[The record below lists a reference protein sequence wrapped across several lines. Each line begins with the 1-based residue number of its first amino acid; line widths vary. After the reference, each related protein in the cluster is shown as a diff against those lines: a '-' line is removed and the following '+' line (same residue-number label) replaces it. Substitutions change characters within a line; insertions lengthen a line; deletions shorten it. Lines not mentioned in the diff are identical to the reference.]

1 MQSLGAVLL
10 QKRLTA
16 EGFRPVVFKSRSLSP
31 PESNYSITEREALAI
46 RWGIKK
52 LRKYFLGAQ
61 QFKVITDHEPL
72 QAMFNKTAGD
82 LPPRIEK
89 FIMDVQEYEYV
100 VEYHPGKTNIAD
112 YLSRHP
118 QTYAI
123 SSSVQAADEF
133 ARTVV
138 QAERVMLI
146 NSHAAVTI
154 QVIREETRKNTTL
167 MKLIHTIQT
176 GLNEADEELLPYM
189 AEEVKHDLHII
200 DGVIYRGKR
209 LIVPETL
216 QRRVIAFGHEGHQG
230 ISKTKSFI
238 RQFCW
243 FPGLDAKVERQIK
256 ECLACRATQPSRYHE
271 PIKASELPKGP
282 WQFVEMDFQGPYP
295 NGEYIFV
302 MIDRYSHWPEIA
314 FFRQPP
320 TATSTINVMQSI
332 FANKGIP
339 AVCQSDN
346 GQPFQSAEIKSF
358 ASKQGLMISF

>member
-1 MQSLGAVLL
+1 MVLEL
-10 QKRLTA
+10 FCCRKDRQLKVSARWY
-16 EGFRPVVFKSRSLSP
+16 
-31 PESNYSITEREALAI
+31 SNHEALVHPNPTIQLPRGEREALAI

-52 LRKYFLGAQ
+52 LRKYLLGAQ
-61 QFKVITDHEPL
+61 QFKVITDHKPL

-146 NSHAAVTI
+146 NSNAAVTI

-200 DGVIYRGKR
+200 DGVIYRRKR

-282 WQFVEMDFQGPYP
+282 CMAIRR
-295 NGEYIFV
+295 NGFPRAIPQWG
-302 MIDRYSHWPEIA
+302 IHIRDDRQI
-314 FFRQPP
+314 
-320 TATSTINVMQSI
+320 QSL
-332 FANKGIP
+332 A
-339 AVCQSDN
+339 
-346 GQPFQSAEIKSF
+346 
-358 ASKQGLMISF
+358 